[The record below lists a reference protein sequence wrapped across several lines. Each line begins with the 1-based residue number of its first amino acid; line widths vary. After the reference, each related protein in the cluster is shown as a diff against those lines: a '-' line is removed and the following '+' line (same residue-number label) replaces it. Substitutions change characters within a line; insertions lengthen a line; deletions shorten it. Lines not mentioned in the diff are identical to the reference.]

1 MDLYKNIL
9 LKSVY
14 VDLAI
19 AVVVTVVLVVAC
31 VLLSKLFKKKEISK
45 KIRLLS
51 AMGLFLVFEAILI
64 VITFLELSAPLKD
77 ISCGSFKTYTGRV
90 EYMYD
95 KSSRYTD
102 VYSLDGLQV
111 ESARGFSEHSTDLF
125 NAKVVYGENSK
136 QIVHIELY

>member
-1 MDLYKNIL
+1 
-9 LKSVY
+9 
-14 VDLAI
+14 
-19 AVVVTVVLVVAC
+19 
-31 VLLSKLFKKKEISK
+31 
-45 KIRLLS
+45 
-51 AMGLFLVFEAILI
+51 
-64 VITFLELSAPLKD
+64 
-77 ISCGSFKTYTGRV
+77 
-90 EYMYD
+90 MYD